1 MTCDRVRS
9 RLDEYS
15 DGELSGQDHE
25 VVAAHVAGCAACSA
39 ELEMLERESA
49 LFAGYDRGVVPSPQF
64 WDGVLARIADEES
77 LPAAMPPFRESVFS
91 RLGVWLSP
99 SRLVP
104 AAAAC
109 AAVVIAVAIGVTY
122 LRPADRAA
130 IAVGPQLVPAPAPIA
145 VDTHVAPTDKP
156 GDVPKVGWANHGE
169 PRGNRVK
176 PPVGAQHTA
185 DVAKLPAPVRLAER
199 QYLEAIAALS
209 KDVEGSKGGLDEK
222 LKKPLADID
231 RNIVTAKQAVVKNP
245 ADTEAVMNMLA
256 AYDQKVEVLQSLARY
271 QVSRNR

>member
-109 AAVVIAVAIGVTY
+109 AAVVIAVA
-122 LRPADRAA
+122 
-130 IAVGPQLVPAPAPIA
+130 
-145 VDTHVAPTDKP
+145 
-156 GDVPKVGWANHGE
+156 
-169 PRGNRVK
+169 
-176 PPVGAQHTA
+176 
-185 DVAKLPAPVRLAER
+185 
-199 QYLEAIAALS
+199 
-209 KDVEGSKGGLDEK
+209 
-222 LKKPLADID
+222 
-231 RNIVTAKQAVVKNP
+231 
-245 ADTEAVMNMLA
+245 
-256 AYDQKVEVLQSLARY
+256 
-271 QVSRNR
+271 